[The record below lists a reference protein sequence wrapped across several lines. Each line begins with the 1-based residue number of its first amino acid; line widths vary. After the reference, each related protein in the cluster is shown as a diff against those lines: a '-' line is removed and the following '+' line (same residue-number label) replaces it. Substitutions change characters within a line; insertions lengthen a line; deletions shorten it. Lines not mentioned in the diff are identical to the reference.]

1 MKEFTAGTVNL
12 VRRLVARKVIGASGE
27 TTAVVL
33 LKMDMC
39 SSNCRHLNNYTYL
52 IG

>member
-27 TTAVVL
+27 TTTVTL
-33 LKMDMC
+33 LKWTC
-39 SSNCRHLNNYTYL
+39 VHQTA
-52 IG
+52 I